1 MNSKTI
7 IGFAGRQRSGKTSI
21 CKYLEESM
29 GAEIVTVASALKKL
43 VCDFLVCDLKTLNS
57 LKDKRTP
64 IYKALPI
71 TNVPRWWDDMAIER
85 VYDEVGVPDNMLPF
99 AWYDTIKQAF
109 NTIDKSTTVR
119 ELLQMVG
126 TDIIRK
132 HNPMWHVNK
141 LVENI
146 QNSDS
151 DLVVVDDIRFP
162 NEREAIEKLGGQ
174 VFFVIRPDLTV
185 QVSQHSSETSLTW
198 HDFDDRH
205 VILNYSTEEFM
216 HEKFGE
222 IYDTEFH
229 LTGSCPILK
238 SYYDDINSS
247 KDEFG
252 PDSLCI
258 DSETNEIVH
267 LVFDTIKKH
276 NGVFL
281 YHSTNHEMSKK
292 IVKCLYNRPFRVN
305 EECHTFIIW
314 NPMIIENFKIW
325 L

>member
-1 MNSKTI
+1 MDNKTI

-21 CKYLEESM
+21 CKYLEENR

-57 LKDKRTP
+57 LKDKHAP
-64 IYKALPI
+64 IYKALPF
-71 TNVPRWWDDMAIER
+71 TNVPGWWDTAIER
-85 VYDEVGVPDNMLPF
+85 VYDEVGVPDNMSPF
-99 AWYDTIKQAF
+99 AWYCTIKEAF
-109 NTIDKSTTVR
+109 GTIGKRTTVR

-162 NEREAIEKLGGQ
+162 NEREAVEKLGGQ

-238 SYYDDINSS
+238 AYYDNVNDSNDS
-247 KDEFG
+247 FG
-252 PDSLCI
+252 PQSI
-258 DSETNEIVH
+258 TKGAEAEKIVRI
-267 LVFDTIKKH
+267 VFDSIKAH

-281 YHSTNHEMSKK
+281 YHSTDNEMSNK
-292 IVKCLYNRPFRVN
+292 IVECLYKRPFHIS
-305 EECHTFIIW
+305 EEYHTFVLW
-314 NPMIIENFKIW
+314 NPMIMENFKIW

>member
-1 MNSKTI
+1 MNNKTI

-21 CKYLEESM
+21 CKYLEENR

-43 VCDFLVCDLKTLNS
+43 VCDLLMCDLKTLNR
-57 LKDKRTP
+57 LKDEGTP
-64 IYKALPI
+64 IYKAVPY
-71 TNVPRWWDDMAIER
+71 TNVPRWWDTAIER
-85 VYDEVGVPDNMLPF
+85 VYDEVGAPDNMLPF
-99 AWYDTIKQAF
+99 AWYSAIKEVF
-109 NTIDKSTTVR
+109 RTIDKTTTVR

-162 NEREAIEKLGGQ
+162 NEREAVEKLGGQ
-174 VFFVIRPDLTV
+174 VFFVIRPDLTI

-198 HDFDDRH
+198 HDFDDRY

-238 SYYDDINSS
+238 SYYDNVNDSNDS
-247 KDEFG
+247 FG
-252 PDSLCI
+252 PQSI
-258 DSETNEIVH
+258 TEGAEAEKIVRI
-267 LVFDTIKKH
+267 VFDSIKVH

-281 YHSTNHEMSKK
+281 YHSANTELSNQITRH
-292 IVKCLYNRPFRVN
+292 LYKRPFHIN
-305 EECHTFIIW
+305 EEYHTFAVW
-314 NPMIIENFKIW
+314 NPMIIENFKAW